1 MPYAIDHQ
9 PILMFSLWKDQLLC
23 PTSVTQLHHLGHLW
37 MPGVK
42 GTSHTDSLSLRIE
55 ILEIDAMARRR
66 EGIRFRLLLP

>member
-1 MPYAIDHQ
+1 MPDAIDHQ
-9 PILMFSLWKDQLLC
+9 PIFMFALWKDQLLC
-23 PTSVTQLHHLGHLW
+23 PASVTYLHHLGHLW

-42 GTSHTDSLSLRIE
+42 GASHTDSLSLGIE